1 MLTGKS
7 CPISGKK
14 VNETVVRMI
23 ALQVLVLVLISMYLN
38 LYIIPLFLVI
48 DFYLRGFLNGKGSL
62 LRLSALFI
70 SKSLN
75 LSAHFVDEKPK
86 QFAAK
91 IGFLASLFLFV
102 FQFLNFDL
110 TALFIASALC
120 FFASLESFFAIC
132 VGCILYQQF
141 SQFSWFRVYSKN

>member
-14 VNETVVRMI
+14 VNETVVRLI
-23 ALQVLVLVLISMYLN
+23 ALQVLVLVLVSMYLN
-38 LYIIPLFLVI
+38 LYFIPLFLVI
-48 DFYLRGFLNGKGSL
+48 DFFLRGFLNGKGSV
-62 LRLSALFI
+62 LRLIALFI

-91 IGFLASLFLFV
+91 VGFLASLILFV
-102 FQFLNFDL
+102 FQFQHFDL
-110 TALFIASALC
+110 TALFIGSALI
-120 FFASLESFFAIC
+120 FFASLESFFAVC
-132 VGCILYQQF
+132 VGCILFQKF
-141 SQFSWFRVYSKN
+141 SHFSWFSVYSKN

>member
-14 VNETVVRMI
+14 VNETVVRII
-23 ALQVLVLVLISMYLN
+23 ALQVLILVLISMYLN

-62 LRLSALFI
+62 LRLTALFI

-75 LSAHFVDEKPK
+75 LSTHFVDEKPK

-141 SQFSWFRVYSKN
+141 SAINWFKHFQI

>member
-1 MLTGKS
+1 MITGKN

-14 VNETVVRMI
+14 VNETVVRLI
-23 ALQVLVLVLISMYLN
+23 ALQVLVLVLISMYLD
-38 LYIIPLFLVI
+38 LYVIPLFLVI
-48 DFYLRGFLNGKGSL
+48 DFYFRGFLNGKGSV
-62 LRLSALFI
+62 LRLIALYLTKTF
-70 SKSLN
+70 N

-91 IGFLASLFLFV
+91 VGFLASLILFI
-102 FQFLNFDL
+102 FQFLDFEL

-141 SQFSWFRVYSKN
+141 SQFSWFRAYSKN